1 MGFEVTF
8 LTLTKR
14 KIHILQ
20 LWAVHHLHYVHL
32 KCHLNTDSKACP
44 QTAKLKFL
52 VNIYPSVGLYWSR
65 SAGVSVSGRFPEQ
78 EAMRAKIGRV
88 MESPGQKGRRKG
100 VLGPIGKAHGLLL
113 SVLEMTTCSS
123 SNPVSRLV
131 PLPLR
136 LIFFSIREISVCSLY
151 KTFRNRLAKRKE
163 KNKIT

>member
-88 MESPGQKGRRKG
+88 NGIAWSE
-100 VLGPIGKAHGLLL
+100 
-113 SVLEMTTCSS
+113 
-123 SNPVSRLV
+123 
-131 PLPLR
+131 
-136 LIFFSIREISVCSLY
+136 
-151 KTFRNRLAKRKE
+151 RKE
-163 KNKIT
+163 EGCSWPYREGPRAFTECS